1 MPAASVVVAVHG
13 VVLGRAWYRVPR
25 RGNCAVRA
33 RHADRWNRARRWRRV
48 RPDGRRVRPFAPAVV
63 VPGANAHDDALR
75 VVGAES
81 DAGGLN
87 VRVVVDGAV
96 PAPPVVVAVHG
107 VVLGRPRHG
116 VPRRGYGAV
125 GTSDSY

>member
-1 MPAASVVVAVHG
+1 MI
-13 VVLGRAWYRVPR
+13 
-25 RGNCAVRA
+25 
-33 RHADRWNRARRWRRV
+33 
-48 RPDGRRVRPFAPAVV
+48 
-63 VPGANAHDDALR
+63 VPGAHADDDALR

-107 VVLGRPRHG
+107 VVLGRALHG
-116 VPRRGYGAV
+116 VPRRGDGAV
-125 GTSDSY
+125 GAGDGY